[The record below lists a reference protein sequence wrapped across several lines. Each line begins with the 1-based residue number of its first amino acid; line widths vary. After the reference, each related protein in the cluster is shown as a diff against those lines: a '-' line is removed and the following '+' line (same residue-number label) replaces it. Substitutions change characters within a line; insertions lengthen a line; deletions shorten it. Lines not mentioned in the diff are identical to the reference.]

1 MPAHIAVQQITARA
15 ASSALAAGIYT
26 RATRTD
32 AGIVAQGIMG
42 RGVATTPLPIST
54 CAASAAMC
62 AFTAG
67 PEIGDEDVI
76 STQPACMSF
85 SAHEVFCQGV
95 KEPAFG

>member
-1 MPAHIAVQQITARA
+1 MPAHIAVHEITARA
-15 ASSALAAGIYT
+15 ASSAPAASTYTRTTRAVAGIAD
-26 RATRTD
+26 R
-32 AGIVAQGIMG
+32 GITG
-42 RGVATTPLPIST
+42 RGVVTILLPIST
-54 CAASAAMC
+54 CAASVVMC
-62 AFTAG
+62 AFTAD